1 MATLVSPVAARES
14 VRVEPAKRRR
24 DLGRRRV
31 ALVWNGKQNGE
42 LALRCVEEALRAR
55 IPNVHTSLIRIPY
68 GIPDDVVAQISSGFD
83 AAVASTGD

>member
-1 MATLVSPVAARES
+1 MATVLSPVAARELQ
-14 VRVEPAKRRR
+14 RYPPAKRPP
-24 DLGRRRV
+24 DLAGRRL

-55 IPNVHTSLIRIPY
+55 APGLTASLIRIPY
-68 GIPDDVVAQISSGFD
+68 GIPEATVAEVRAAYD

>member
-1 MATLVSPVAARES
+1 MATLLSPVAARDA
-14 VRVEPAKRRR
+14 VRVAPAARQR
-24 DLGRRRV
+24 DLGGHRI

-55 IPNVHTSLIRIPY
+55 IPDLHAALIRIPY
-68 GIPDDVVAQISSGFD
+68 GIPDDVIAHVRSNFD

>member
-1 MATLVSPVAARES
+1 MATLLSPVAARES
-14 VRVEPAKRRR
+14 VRVEPAKRRG
-24 DLGRRRV
+24 DLGRRRL

-55 IPNVHTSLIRIPY
+55 IPDLQASLIRIPY
-68 GIPDDVVAQISSGFD
+68 GIPDDVVARIRSSFD